1 MKEDHDCAKLTPLG
15 IGQNE
20 RSGLNDAMAKL
31 RAWGAAKKAAATSPA
46 AANNSTARTTTTKA
60 AAPPMSQLSRIV
72 SPFTSSKKST
82 QSASLVALNTLK
94 KSAKGDAK
102 IPAASRIYL
111 HVEAVAEGR
120 EGSAGAKVPRTDA
133 FYNGDWVVGRVLDA
147 AAQTLSVRN
156 VNNRVDKE
164 EDRLRVFWVEGGR
177 LLGFGEKL
185 GSTGANV
192 KSGDTIVLL
201 RGVGADSE
209 A

>member
-20 RSGLNDAMAKL
+20 KSGLNDAMAKL
-31 RAWGAAKKAAATSPA
+31 RAWGAAKKAAATTPA
-46 AANNSTARTTTTKA
+46 AKSSTARTTTTKVV
-60 AAPPMSQLSRIV
+60 APPMLQLSRIV
-72 SPFTSSKKST
+72 SPFTSSKKTT
-82 QSASLVALNTLK
+82 QSASLIALNTLK

-102 IPAASRIYL
+102 IPATSRIYL

-147 AAQTLSVRN
+147 AAATLAVRN

-185 GSTGANV
+185 GTAGANV

-201 RGVGADSE
+201 RGVGAAAE